1 MNLRIFQQCIIFITI
16 IEVISNTKSTNVC
29 EDDTVALEVKIETGD
44 VLFAG
49 TDSDVNLL
57 LRSGNG
63 VICQVYNLDNIGNDR
78 ERKSIDQ
85 YTICC

>member
-1 MNLRIFQQCIIFITI
+1 MNLRIFQWCIIFNTI

-44 VLFAG
+44 ILFAG
-49 TDSDVNLL
+49 TDSD

-63 VICQVYNLDNIGNDR
+63 VICQVHNLDNIGNDR